1 MTGNTDPSINA
12 YPGRHVGKVALVT
25 GGRSGMGLAIAMRLQ
40 QEGASVITAQRGEAS
55 DFESI
60 SADFTDPES
69 PAHVIEAVI
78 KRSGRLDILV
88 NNAGVM
94 QEATAEEM
102 KLEDWQK
109 TLFVNLT
116 APFLM
121 IKAALPHLRATR
133 GSIVNT
139 GSIEGLAANLGHAA
153 YCASKAGL
161 HGLTRAVAVDY
172 GKEGIRCNA
181 IAPGWIDTDLNQT
194 MIDSR
199 PDPETFRKEVG
210 RIHPLRRTGAPEE
223 VAALVAFLASA
234 DASFITGQVFTVDGG
249 RMAQLSLP

>member
-1 MTGNTDPSINA
+1 
-12 YPGRHVGKVALVT
+12 
-25 GGRSGMGLAIAMRLQ
+25 MGLAIAMRLQ
-40 QEGASVITAQRGEAS
+40 KEGASVFTAQRRETS
-55 DFESI
+55 EFEFI
-60 SADFTDPES
+60 PADFTYPGA
-69 PAHVIEAVI
+69 PARVVDAVI
-78 KRSGRLDILV
+78 KHSGRLDILV

-153 YCASKAGL
+153 YCASKSGL
-161 HGLTRAVAVDY
+161 HGLTRAVAVDH
-172 GKEGIRCNA
+172 GQEGIRCNA

-199 PDPETFRKEVG
+199 PDPENFRKEIG
-210 RIHPLRRTGAPEE
+210 RIHPLRRTGSPEE

-234 DASFITGQVFTVDGG
+234 DASFITGQIFTVDGG
-249 RMAQLSLP
+249 RMAQLGLP

>member
-1 MTGNTDPSINA
+1 
-12 YPGRHVGKVALVT
+12 
-25 GGRSGMGLAIAMRLQ
+25 MGLAIAMRLQ
-40 QEGASVITAQRGEAS
+40 KEGASVVTAQRGEAS

-60 SADFTDPES
+60 SADFTDPEA
-69 PAHVIEAVI
+69 PARVVDAVI
-78 KRSGRLDILV
+78 KLAGRLDILV

-121 IKAALPHLRATR
+121 IRAALPHLRATR
-133 GSIVNT
+133 GSIINT
-139 GSIEGLAANLGHAA
+139 GSIEGLAANPGHAA
-153 YCASKAGL
+153 YCASKSGL
-161 HGLTRAVAVDY
+161 HGLTRAVAVDH
-172 GKEGIRCNA
+172 GQEGIRCNA

-199 PDPETFRKEVG
+199 RDPETFRKEIG
-210 RIHPLRRTGAPEE
+210 RIHPLRRTGSPEE